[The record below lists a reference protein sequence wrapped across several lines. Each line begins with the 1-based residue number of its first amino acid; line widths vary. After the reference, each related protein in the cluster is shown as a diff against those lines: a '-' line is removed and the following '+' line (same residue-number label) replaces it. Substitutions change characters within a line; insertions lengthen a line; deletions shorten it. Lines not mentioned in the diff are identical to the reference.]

1 MCDRDLARSIG
12 AFLHRR
18 GAMAQAAQH
27 DRAAEYD
34 RAA

>member
-1 MCDRDLARSIG
+1 MG
-12 AFLHRR
+12 AMMAVRGR

-27 DRAAEYD
+27 DRAAAYD

>member
-1 MCDRDLARSIG
+1 MEMMTGARLTFFRG
-12 AFLHRR
+12 R

-27 DRAAEYD
+27 DRAADYD